1 MDLGGNHRGVDM
13 GPYAVRHA
21 GLQERLESIGYTVK
35 DFGNIEVPVR
45 GELDSGDPKA
55 RYLDGILKVSQRLC
69 DRVCSILQQGYLPLT
84 VGGDHS
90 CSIGSVAGVAQFRQ
104 GEPFGLLWVD
114 AHGDLNVPETS
125 PSGNIH
131 GMPVSLALGKG
142 PLPLAQLGGIC
153 PKVVRGDVIH
163 IGLRELDP
171 AEVAQLATGEHT
183 YYSMSEIDA
192 YGIHDVTLAAL
203 EKATRGYTIPVHF
216 SFDLDA
222 VDPREAP
229 GVGTPVEGGLTLRE
243 AHLMM
248 ELIASARL
256 QDGRAVFTSM
266 DLVEVNPILDHR
278 NRTANMAVGLTVSA
292 LEQRKLVLRP
302 LRVV

>member
-1 MDLGGNHRGVDM
+1 M

-21 GLQERLESIGYTVK
+21 GLQERLESIGCLVK

-69 DRVCSILQQGYLPLT
+69 DRVCSILEQGYLPLT

-90 CSIGSVAGVAQFRQ
+90 CAIGSVAGVAQFRQ
-104 GEPFGLLWVD
+104 GDPFGLLWVD

-142 PLPLAQLGGIC
+142 PLSLAQLGGIS
-153 PKVVRGDVIH
+153 PKVERGDVIH

-256 QDGRAVFTSM
+256 KDGRAVFTSM

-302 LRVV
+302 LH

>member
-1 MDLGGNHRGVDM
+1 M

-21 GLQERLESIGYTVK
+21 GLQERLESIGYLVK

-69 DRVCSILQQGYLPLT
+69 DRVCSILEQGYLPLT

-90 CSIGSVAGVAQFRQ
+90 CAIGSVAGVAQFRQ
-104 GEPFGLLWVD
+104 GDPFGLLWVD

-142 PLPLAQLGGIC
+142 PLSLAQLGGIS
-153 PKVVRGDVIH
+153 PKVERGDVIH

-256 QDGRAVFTSM
+256 KDGRAVFTSM

-302 LRVV
+302 LH